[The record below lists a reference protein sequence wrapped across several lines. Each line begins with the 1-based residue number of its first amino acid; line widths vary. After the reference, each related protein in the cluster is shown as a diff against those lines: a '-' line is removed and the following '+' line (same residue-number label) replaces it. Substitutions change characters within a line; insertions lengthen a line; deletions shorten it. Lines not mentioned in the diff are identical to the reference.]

1 MTLHPIWAF
10 VKKSPYTIPAFCSRL
25 LVFLCNVYIPSYFGI
40 FLWHSTQIVRKLLP
54 DVRYYIY
61 NISVCIIL
69 FYLPDNNTLLGEE
82 HHMIKVSVNRLQA
95 GMVVAKPIVTKRGQ
109 TIAPAG
115 TALTSQLIA
124 KLSFYRIQTVMIDE
138 NSIPQDIREQ
148 AVTLEVA
155 EPKPETPAVEKPAA
169 PAKVETPQ
177 AEVHPLETTSHRQRI
192 QSTPQFQAFQTSYTR
207 NMISL
212 KEDFDLIIAGQVD
225 GACDH
230 LLSEAASLFASKTS
244 LELFDMIHTMRSVDD
259 SVYAH
264 SLNVALISRAIGKW
278 MQLSKEDLNTLTLAG
293 LLHDIGKTQI
303 PPEILNKQGKL
314 TDEEFAII
322 RSHAKLGH
330 KILKDTDLDLRIKLA
345 ALQHHERYD
354 GSGYPRGLESDEID
368 TFASIVAIADVYD
381 AMTAA
386 RSYRAPKCAFQVI
399 AAFED
404 DGFQKYNP
412 KVIFTFLQRVAACYN
427 NSRVLL
433 SDGTAGQIVYLN
445 KNMLSRPIV
454 DTAEHGLIDLSQS
467 ANKDLFIKAIL

>member
-1 MTLHPIWAF
+1 MTLHPIWVI

-25 LVFLCNVYIPSYFGI
+25 LVFPGNMYIYAHFGI
-40 FLWHSTQIVRKLLP
+40 FLCLSMQIVRKLLP
-54 DVRYYIY
+54 DGRYYIY
-61 NISVCIIL
+61 NIFVCIIVFHL
-69 FYLPDNNTLLGEE
+69 RSNYTPLGEE
-82 HHMIKVSVNRLQA
+82 HNMIKVSVNRLQT
-95 GMVVAKPIVTKRGQ
+95 GMVIAKPIVTKRGQ
-109 TIAPAG
+109 TIASAG
-115 TALTSQLIA
+115 TSLTSQLIA

-138 NSIPQDIREQ
+138 SSIPLEIREQ
-148 AVTLEVA
+148 AIPLDVA
-155 EPKPETPAVEKPAA
+155 ESKTEA
-169 PAKVETPQ
+169 PAKRSVTEQKTEAPQ
-177 AEVHPLETTSHRQRI
+177 PQVHPIETTSHRQRI

-212 KEDFDLIIAGQVD
+212 KEDFDLIVAGQVD
-225 GACDH
+225 DACNH

-259 SVYAH
+259 SIYAH

-278 MQLSKEDLNTLTLAG
+278 LQLSKEDLNTLTLAG

-303 PPEILNKQGKL
+303 PTEILNKQGKL
-314 TDEEFAII
+314 TDEEFDII
-322 RSHAKLGH
+322 RSHAKAGH
-330 KILKDTDLDLRIKLA
+330 KILKDTNLDLRIKLA

-445 KNMLSRPIV
+445 TNTLSRPIV

>member
-1 MTLHPIWAF
+1 M
-10 VKKSPYTIPAFCSRL
+10 
-25 LVFLCNVYIPSYFGI
+25 YIYAHFGI
-40 FLWHSTQIVRKLLP
+40 FLCLSMQIVRKLLP
-54 DVRYYIY
+54 DGRYYIY
-61 NISVCIIL
+61 NIFVCIIVFHL
-69 FYLPDNNTLLGEE
+69 RSNYTPLGEE
-82 HHMIKVSVNRLQA
+82 YNMIKVSVNRLQA
-95 GMVVAKPIVTKRGQ
+95 GMVIAKPIVTKRGQ
-109 TIAPAG
+109 TIASAG
-115 TALTSQLIA
+115 TSLTSQLIA
-124 KLSFYRIQTVMIDE
+124 KLSFYRIQAVMIDE
-138 NSIPQDIREQ
+138 SSIPLEIREQ
-148 AVTLEVA
+148 AIPLDVA
-155 EPKPETPAVEKPAA
+155 EPKTEA
-169 PAKVETPQ
+169 PAKRPVTEQKTEAPQ
-177 AEVHPLETTSHRQRI
+177 PQVHPLETTSHRQRI

-212 KEDFDLIIAGQVD
+212 KEDFDLIVAGQVD
-225 GACDH
+225 DACNH

-259 SVYAH
+259 SIYAH

-278 MQLSKEDLNTLTLAG
+278 LQLSKEDLNTLTLAG

-303 PPEILNKQGKL
+303 PTEILNKQGKL
-314 TDEEFAII
+314 TDEEFDII
-322 RSHAKLGH
+322 RSHAKAGH
-330 KILKDTDLDLRIKLA
+330 KILKDTNLDLRIKLA

-445 KNMLSRPIV
+445 KNTLSRPIV